1 MKKIL
6 CFLSII
12 LVIFLNTFSVYA
24 EETTDYQHKVF
35 YNFQRYLCN
44 TAYKYLIDN
53 NYISSDDKV
62 AVVYNMSSSY
72 IYFYTNA
79 YLLGNSGIY
88 STSTYVYAYPYKFSS
103 DDDYENGTVPVN
115 VSTRNSPAS
124 CFTIS
129 MYLNRT
135 NYQYYDTNFD
145 WSYTSSNDVC
155 TVAGT
160 LKAMSQEEA
169 YQLCFASDS
178 SSSDVSINVFDTS
191 SLEHKLNTIIIL
203 IMFAIVYCYFLN
215 PTVKILKF
223 RKGDK

>member
-6 CFLSII
+6 CVLSII

-72 IYFYTNA
+72 IYFYTGA
-79 YLLGNSGIY
+79 YQLGNSGVY
-88 STSTYVYAYPYKFSS
+88 STGTYVYAYPYKFSN
-103 DDDYENGTVPVN
+103 DEDYSNGTVPVN
-115 VSTRNSPAS
+115 VSERSNSGS
-124 CFTIS
+124 CFTVS

-145 WSYTSSNDVC
+145 WSYQSSPDEIFVS
-155 TVAGT
+155 GT
-160 LKAMSQEEA
+160 LQAMSQEEA
-169 YQLCFASDS
+169 YQLCFPSS

-191 SLEHKLNTIIIL
+191 SLEHKLNTITIL
-203 IMFAIVYCYFLN
+203 IMFFIVYCYFLN
-215 PTVKILKF
+215 PTIKILKL